1 MGTRT
6 MLMLAAALV
15 ALVAFAAPPAG
26 RAAVA
31 GDAAAGKKVFSDN
44 CTACHSA
51 TTNQTIAGPGLKGLF
66 KNPKMPATG
75 RPTNDANVRKQILN
89 GGGGMPPFKG
99 QLSDADIDNLIAYL
113 KTL

>member
-1 MGTRT
+1 
-6 MLMLAAALV
+6 MLTLAAALV
-15 ALVAFAAPPAG
+15 ALAAFAAPPAG

-66 KNPKMPATG
+66 KNGKMPASGKPVT
-75 RPTNDANVRKQILN
+75 DANVRNQILN
-89 GGGGMPPFKG
+89 GGNGMPPFKG